1 MRLLAALFVV
11 LLFVA
16 VPVHAE
22 ELGIKFTTSKM
33 QHRVKPEEIAEL
45 ERRIREVYPACVDTV
60 VAYIGDEGARKYL
73 NTVTIAIQD
82 NLADQGRH
90 GQTTMWRSGTRKDRQ
105 SITLF
110 AQMFLTGKRD
120 LKTVVTHE
128 LLHVALEFHNDF
140 DDLVGMPTYVGEGL
154 SYHGTNDVME
164 ALKTD
169 LNGWDPELDFDELM
183 KEKSAK
189 RYHSARTFVECFE
202 RVYGEAA
209 RKKLVSS
216 IYGGTNWRAAMESA
230 SGEAKWT
237 TVRKRTRVCRD
248 DLIGDLLAQATGYRE
263 IHKAYDAEQYGR
275 VIELAEQQKAASPS
289 SFWMQSIAGD
299 HAYAFEREYRVDEA
313 LASLEDI
320 RTGKYGYTSMDGG
333 AAFQTIRM
341 LASVGRCDEA
351 RAKRTEFE
359 RFYPNFYQQKWR
371 KELDDEILHNCR
383 ESAQRLY
390 EAKKL
395 AHAIQFTEAR
405 ALAEDAMV
413 KRIEEDGAE
422 KSAGWNRDARAL
434 IASWLAEE
442 EKLDD
447 AAKAYEAVIAEFRE
461 KAPNE
466 RRDLAKVLVEAATV
480 DEKLERYTAAEAK
493 LVEALTLQRASLGPF
508 DKTIPTTEGKL
519 GLLYAKMGEAEK
531 ARERLNKALEDMI
544 GSSKGKSA
552 PRAKA
557 HLDLAGFLKDQ
568 GDAAGALA
576 NAKIAHE
583 IYQEVYPADHEDA
596 VRAAEIV
603 AELSRE

>member
-1 MRLLAALFVV
+1 MRTFTAILLA
-11 LLFVA
+11 LLFA
-16 VPVHAE
+16 CAFAAPVRAD
-22 ELGIKFTTSKM
+22 ELGIRFTTSKM
-33 QHRVKPEEIAEL
+33 QHRVKPEEIADL

-90 GQTTMWRSGTRKDRQ
+90 GQTAMWRSGTRKDRQ

-164 ALKTD
+164 ALKVG
-169 LNGWDPELDFDELM
+169 LNGWNPELDFDELM

-189 RYHSARTFVECFE
+189 RYYSARTFVECFE
-202 RVYGEAA
+202 KVYGEAA

-216 IYGGTNWRAAMESA
+216 IYGGTNWRTAMESA
-230 SGEAKWT
+230 SGEEKWT
-237 TVRKRTRVCRD
+237 TVRKRTCVCRD
-248 DLIGDLLAQATGYRE
+248 DLIKGLLEQADGFRE
-263 IHKAYDAEQYGR
+263 IDKAYKAERYAR
-275 VIELAEQQKAASPS
+275 VIELADRQRADAPE
-289 SFWMQSIAGD
+289 SFWMQSIAGKQ
-299 HAYAFEREYRVDEA
+299 AIAFAVEFRVDES
-313 LASLEDI
+313 LATLEEI
-320 RTGKYGYTSMDGG
+320 RTGKFGYTSMDGD
-333 AAFQTIRM
+333 AAFRVVRT
-341 LASVGRCDEA
+341 LASTGRCDEA
-351 RAKRTEFE
+351 RAKRAEFE
-359 RFYPNFYQQKWR
+359 RFYPNFYKQNWR
-371 KELDDEILHNCR
+371 KDLDDEIAKSCR
-383 ESAQRLY
+383 DSAQRLY
-390 EAKKL
+390 GAKKL
-395 AHAIQFTEAR
+395 AHAKQYAEAR
-405 ALAEDAMV
+405 AAAEDAIL
-413 KRIEEDGAE
+413 KRIEEDGSE
-422 KSAGWNRDARAL
+422 KSAGWNRDGRAL
-434 IASWLAEE
+434 IASWFAEE

-447 AAKAYEAVIAEFRE
+447 AAKSYEALIAEFRE

-466 RRDLAKVLVEAATV
+466 RRDLAKVLVEAAGV
-480 DEKLERYTAAEAK
+480 DEKRESFPTAEAK

-519 GLLYAKMGEAEK
+519 GLLYAKMGDAEK

-544 GSSKGKSA
+544 GSSKAMSA

-568 GDAAGALA
+568 GDAAGAL
-576 NAKIAHE
+576 
-583 IYQEVYPADHEDA
+583 
-596 VRAAEIV
+596 
-603 AELSRE
+603 